1 MKPESCW
8 ILQEIAGTSYI
19 LPYGQAIANLRHG
32 LRVNESCAFLWEKLQ
47 DDPTRDELL
56 NEFVRHYQA
65 TADELPQLAADL
77 DEFLAQLQ
85 AYGILQPEHCADKK
99 SDTTPSVHAS
109 SAKLSSD
116 PSFIPKGF
124 CADGSIVNDTKE
136 QFLCIG
142 GLTLR
147 LLEPVLNTESVFA
160 PEFAPFTCAPTET
173 VEQTI
178 EIRAD
183 ETPADGIPANEIPVD
198 KTPADEIPADETL
211 ADKIPADEIP
221 ADKMAGQFPSDTAAE
236 AAKSAAAAGHGSA
249 APGNIM
255 SALIRHPQL
264 TVEDCGTEYLLRFP
278 QAPQIRE
285 ARLKKDGTAAR
296 FFCTLPFE
304 KQSVTDLFHAIRIAY
319 LYSTQKKG
327 VFALHSASILYQ
339 GKAWLFSG
347 PSGTG
352 KSTHTGLWH
361 RLFDV
366 PVLNGDLN
374 LLTIRDGRPIV
385 CGLPWCGTSGISTT
399 KDYPLGGIILLKQ
412 AKHNLCQTPEPDRQ
426 QLLLAQRFIS
436 PTWTAAQLQC
446 NLQFAG
452 ELAAL
457 APVRILNCTKEDAAA
472 IYMKE
477 ILDSGA
483 I

>member
-77 DEFLAQLQ
+77 DEFLAQFQ

-116 PSFIPKGF
+116 PPFIPKEF
-124 CADGSIVNDTKE
+124 CADGSIVKDTKE
-136 QFLCIG
+136 QFLRIG

-183 ETPADGIPANEIPVD
+183 ETLADKTPADGIPANEIP
-198 KTPADEIPADETL
+198 ADE
-211 ADKIPADEIP
+211 
-221 ADKMAGQFPSDTAAE
+221 MARRFPSDTAAE
-236 AAKSAAAAGHGSA
+236 AAESVAAAGYGNT

-255 SALIRHPQL
+255 STLIRHPQL
-264 TVEDCGTEYLLRFP
+264 TVEDCGTEYLLHFP

-285 ARLKKDGTAAR
+285 AWLKKDGTAAR

-319 LYSTQKKG
+319 LYSAQKKG

-399 KDYPLGGIILLKQ
+399 KDYPLGGVILLKQ

-436 PTWTAAQLQC
+436 PTWTADQLQS

-457 APVRILNCTKEDAAA
+457 APVRILSCTKEDAAA
-472 IYMKE
+472 IYMKNV
-477 ILDSGA
+477 IDSESL
-483 I
+483 